1 MSCLIPPTC
10 AFSHHHHHHHHQE
23 RIEQSDAVP
32 SCAVFAS
39 APDDIVTGYVV
50 YAEITTITSGS
61 TTA

>member
-10 AFSHHHHHHHHQE
+10 AFFHHHHQE

-39 APDDIVTGYVV
+39 VPDDIVTGYVV
-50 YAEITTITSGS
+50 YAEITTITSGG